1 MAGKSLMSAVVR
13 VKPDM
18 SGFKEE
24 LVKGAS
30 AAGKTTAEGLQ
41 TQLGQAGENAGK
53 EFGGKFTRD
62 ANGRLRDERGKFV
75 KVGTET
81 GEALGEGISKG
92 AEGSL
97 GQLSA
102 RLNKSFGSM
111 QALGAKMSIGITAPL
126 VLLGKQ
132 SLNTFSELED
142 ASAAASV
149 FYGDQVA
156 EIEKFASSADKNF
169 GVSKRAAYELANGL
183 APLLKQFT
191 AADQMGAE
199 AVEALARTA
208 DMASFFGG
216 SVDDAA
222 GAVASF
228 LSGASTEPIRRFGV
242 FANEAAVAAKAV
254 ELGLVGAEV
263 STAAVTS
270 AQARLAGAQ
279 AKVNKLAKDGKVG
292 SIEYQKAQADVLK
305 AEDAL
310 EKAFDG
316 KIPQLEDAIKIQ
328 ARYAI
333 LMEQTDQAAGDFAR
347 TSDSLANTT
356 KATKAAMENQA
367 AVVGEKL
374 APHMIK
380 LQEHLL
386 VLLERFAR
394 LPEGTQRFIIMGAAV
409 AAVAGPM
416 LTLVGTIGKLS
427 TSLITLAARWM
438 GVSAA
443 ATTAAGA
450 QGAAGAAGAAAS
462 ASVGG
467 LLAKLGIGAA
477 AFAGGYG
484 IGTVLNNKFGI
495 SDKLANAINGVPG
508 QADGGITMRPGL
520 SWVGEQGPELLSL
533 PRGAEVRPLDKVG
546 GDTYNINVEV
556 TGRAADDPAALAREL
571 DRLSRRASATVRT
584 RRIP

>member
-13 VKPDM
+13 IRPDL
-18 SGFKEE
+18 SQFRGD
-24 LVKGAS
+24 LVDGVGS
-30 AAGKTTAEGLQ
+30 AGKKAAEGLQ
-41 TQLGQAGENAGK
+41 AQMAQAGAN
-53 EFGGKFTRD
+53 GGKVAGAGLADGVRIGSDKAKAELSTLEDRAKRIGDGF
-62 ANGRLRDERGKFV
+62 GK
-75 KVGTET
+75 
-81 GEALGEGISKG
+81 
-92 AEGSL
+92 
-97 GQLSA
+97 
-102 RLNKSFGSM
+102 M
-111 QALGAKMSIGITAPL
+111 QGLGAKMSIGLTAPL
-126 VLLGKQ
+126 VLFAKK
-132 SLNTFSELED
+132 SLDTFSQLQD

-149 FYGDQVA
+149 FYGDQVV
-156 EIEKFASSADKNF
+156 EIEKFAESADKSF
-169 GVSKRAAYELANGL
+169 GVSERAAYDLANGL
-183 APLLKQFT
+183 APLLKLFT
-191 AADQMGAE
+191 PVDQLGGR
-199 AVEALARTA
+199 AVDTIARVA
-208 DMASFFGG
+208 DMSSFFGG
-216 SVDDAA
+216 SVEDAA
-222 GAVASF
+222 GAVQSF
-228 LSGASTEPIRRFGV
+228 LSGSSTEPIRRFGV
-242 FANEAAVAAKAV
+242 FANEAAVAAKAM

-279 AKVNKLAKDGKVG
+279 AKVNKLAQEGKTG
-292 SIEYQKAQADVLK
+292 TIEYQKAQADVLK
-305 AEDAL
+305 AEEAL

-316 KIPQLEDAIKIQ
+316 KIPQLEDAVKIQ

-333 LMEQTDQAAGDFAR
+333 LMEQTDQAAGDFER
-347 TSDSLANTT
+347 TSNSLANTT

-416 LTLVGTIGKLS
+416 LTLVGTIGKMAGALVG
-427 TSLITLAARWM
+427 LAARWM

-443 ATTAAGA
+443 AQAAAGSQA
-450 QGAAGAAGAAAS
+450 AAAAAGQGVGAARAAMFG
-462 ASVGG
+462 
-467 LLAKLGIGAA
+467 KLFAGAA
-477 AFAGGYG
+477 AFAAGYG
-484 IGTVLNNKFGI
+484 IGTWANNQFGI
-495 SDKLANAINGVPG
+495 SDWLGNMINGVPG
-508 QADGGITMRPGL
+508 QAEGGVTMRPGL
-520 SWVGEQGPELLSL
+520 SWVGEEGPELLSL

>member
-1 MAGKSLMSAVVR
+1 MAQAGTNGGK
-13 VKPDM
+13 
-18 SGFKEE
+18 
-24 LVKGAS
+24 
-30 AAGKTTAEGLQ
+30 AAGAGLAD
-41 TQLGQAGENAGK
+41 GVRAGADKAKGELSTLEDRAKRIGDGFGK
-53 EFGGKFTRD
+53 MQ
-62 ANGRLRDERGKFV
+62 
-75 KVGTET
+75 
-81 GEALGEGISKG
+81 GI
-92 AEGSL
+92 
-97 GQLSA
+97 
-102 RLNKSFGSM
+102 
-111 QALGAKMSIGITAPL
+111 GAKMSIGVTAPL
-126 VLLGKQ
+126 VLFAKQ
-132 SLNTFSELED
+132 SLDTFSQLQD

-156 EIEKFASSADKNF
+156 EIEKFASSADKSF

-191 AADQMGAE
+191 AADRMGAE

-222 GAVASF
+222 GAVQSF
-228 LSGASTEPIRRFGV
+228 LSGSSTEPIRRFGV
-242 FANEAAVAAKAV
+242 FANEAAVAAKAM

-316 KIPQLEDAIKIQ
+316 KIPQLEDAVKIQ

-367 AVVGEKL
+367 AVVGEQL

-443 ATTAAGA
+443 ATTAAGS
-450 QGAAGAAGAAAS
+450 QAAAS
-462 ASVGG
+462 AAGSGVGM
-467 LLAKLGIGAA
+467 GIAGKFAVGAA
-477 AFAGGYG
+477 ALAAGYG
-484 IGTVLNNKFGI
+484 IGTLLNNQLGI
-495 SDKLANAINGVPG
+495 SDWLAGMINGVPG
-508 QADGGITMRPGL
+508 QAEGGVTMRPGL
-520 SWVGEQGPELLSL
+520 SWVGEEGPELLSL

>member
-1 MAGKSLMSAVVR
+1 MAQAGANGGKAAGAGLADGVR
-13 VKPDM
+13 VGADKAKGELSSLEDRAKRIGD
-18 SGFKEE
+18 GF
-24 LVKGAS
+24 
-30 AAGKTTAEGLQ
+30 GKMQ
-41 TQLGQAGENAGK
+41 
-53 EFGGKFTRD
+53 
-62 ANGRLRDERGKFV
+62 
-75 KVGTET
+75 
-81 GEALGEGISKG
+81 GI
-92 AEGSL
+92 
-97 GQLSA
+97 
-102 RLNKSFGSM
+102 
-111 QALGAKMSIGITAPL
+111 GAKMSIGLTAPL
-126 VLLGKQ
+126 VLFAKK
-132 SLNTFSELED
+132 SLDTFSELED

-149 FYGDQVA
+149 FYGEQVV
-156 EIEKFASSADKNF
+156 EIEKFAATADKNF

-183 APLLKQFT
+183 APLLKLFT
-191 AADQMGAE
+191 PVDQMGGRAAE
-199 AVEALARTA
+199 AIARTA

-242 FANEAAVAAKAV
+242 FANEAAVAAKAI

-292 SIEYQKAQADVLK
+292 SIEYQKAQADVLM

-316 KIPQLEDAIKIQ
+316 KIPQLEDAVKIQ

-333 LMEQTDQAAGDFAR
+333 LMDQTSQATGDFAR
-347 TSDSLANTT
+347 TSESLANTT
-356 KATKAAMENQA
+356 KATKAALENQS
-367 AVVGEKL
+367 AVVGQQL

-386 VLLERFAR
+386 KILGSFSR
-394 LPEGTQRFIIMGAAV
+394 LPEGTQRFIIMSAAV

-416 LTLVGTIGKLS
+416 LTLVGTIGKMAV
-427 TSLITLAARWM
+427 SLVGLAARWM

-443 ATTAAGA
+443 ANTAAVSQA
-450 QGAAGAAGAAAS
+450 RASAAGMGML
-462 ASVGG
+462 G
-467 LLAKLGIGAA
+467 KLGIGAA
-477 AFAGGYG
+477 AAAAGYG
-484 IGTVLNNKFGI
+484 IGTLLNNQFGI
-495 SDKLANAINGVPG
+495 SDWLGNKINGVPG
-508 QADGGITMRPGL
+508 QAEGGVTMRPGL
-520 SWVGEQGPELLSL
+520 SWVGEEGPELLSL

-546 GDTYNINVEV
+546 SGDTYNINVEV

-571 DRLSRRASATVRT
+571 DRISRRASATVRT